1 VGDDYENHRACLP
14 VAKKKGNRVTNLRIK
29 IHCFYPGVD
38 CENKF
43 PAAFHGAG

>member
-1 VGDDYENHRACLP
+1 MKTTELAVRSP
-14 VAKKKGNRVTNLRIK
+14 KKGNRVTNLRIK
-29 IHCFYPGVD
+29 IQHLYPGVD